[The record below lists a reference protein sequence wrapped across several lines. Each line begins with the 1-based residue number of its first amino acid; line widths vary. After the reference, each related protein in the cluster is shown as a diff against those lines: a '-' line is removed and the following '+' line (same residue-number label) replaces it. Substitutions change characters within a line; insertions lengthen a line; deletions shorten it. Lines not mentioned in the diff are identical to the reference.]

1 MRRTTI
7 QVCVEHPWR
16 EENGLLKAPVVMMVE
31 GVHHGSFGP
40 IYWPA
45 HVLQQSARKWNG
57 VPVTIDHPKDF
68 DGNPVPVQ
76 SDPTAIIGTV
86 QRARFDSGRK
96 AMKAEIQVPAN
107 HPRRSEIEQIREVSV
122 GVFSDETYTPGSFNG
137 EDYIACAIRQDPD
150 HLALLPEVKGACSW
164 EDGCGIRAYESNQ
177 RLAEA
182 IHVLTGGNKMN
193 ETEKLDKLVEAF
205 QTLASGEPTE
215 SEEALVPYATRQS
228 DAEKRRAEAE
238 RARVPFHAPVNHS
251 GEEEPPLVPF
261 PVPRKKTTEEPAPEP
276 RTRKE
281 NRNGEEEAALPVWG
295 APMKRRKKGGGK

>member
-1 MRRTTI
+1 
-7 QVCVEHPWR
+7 
-16 EENGLLKAPVVMMVE
+16 MMVE

-45 HVLQQSARKWNG
+45 HVLAQSARKWNG

-68 DGNPVPVQ
+68 DGNHV
-76 SDPTAIIGTV
+76 SIHATDGTAIIGTV
-86 QRARFDSGRK
+86 QSARYDSGKK
-96 AMKAEIQVPAN
+96 AMKAEIQIPAN

-150 HLALLPEVKGACSW
+150 HLALLPDVKGACSW
-164 EDGCGIRAYESNQ
+164 EDGCGIRAYQDQ
-177 RLAEA
+177 RLTTA
-182 IHVLTGGNKMN
+182 IQTLIGGKDMN
-193 ETEKLDKLVEAF
+193 ETEKLNRIVKAF
-205 QTLASGEPTE
+205 QTVASQDPATYEGEEP
-215 SEEALVPYATRQS
+215 LVPYATRQS
-228 DAEKRRAEAE
+228 DAERRRAEAE

-276 RTRKE
+276 RARKE
-281 NRNGEEEAALPVWG
+281 NRNGEEEAALPVWS
-295 APMKRRKKGGGK
+295 APMKRRDIGGTMKRRKKGGGK